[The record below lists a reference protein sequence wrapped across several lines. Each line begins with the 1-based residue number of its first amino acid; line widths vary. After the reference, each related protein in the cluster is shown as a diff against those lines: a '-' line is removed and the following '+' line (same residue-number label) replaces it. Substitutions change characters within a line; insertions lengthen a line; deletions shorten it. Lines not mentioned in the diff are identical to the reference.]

1 MPKAPADAV
10 ADGAADR
17 GCRTRMTDER
27 SPGGFSLSRW
37 SRRKLEAARSGSAP
51 ATSAQ
56 PAPAFAP
63 EAPAAPTTAAKADA
77 APGLQPKAAP
87 GSAGSSPAAATD
99 SAAAATA
106 ATTAAG
112 AGAAGAAEAPLPP
125 IDSLG
130 PDADYTGFFKP
141 SVAPSLRNA
150 ALKKLFADP
159 RFNVM
164 DGLDTYIDDYSV
176 SVPLSAEE
184 ARGLVQARAILN
196 PPRMRV
202 NAKGH
207 VEPVPPE
214 DLAAEAAAADAP
226 PAEAAEGPT
235 TAGLAAEAAATETAT
250 EAARGVTAPDN
261 PDAARAAPALP
272 ESDAPRSGAPAP
284 SRHR

>member
-1 MPKAPADAV
+1 
-10 ADGAADR
+10 
-17 GCRTRMTDER
+17 MTDER

-51 ATSAQ
+51 TPPAE
-56 PAPAFAP
+56 PAPAASPGVSAAP
-63 EAPAAPTTAAKADA
+63 ATAANAGAAPGVRAAAAGSAASSSGAATLDKRPAPGAPAAV
-77 APGLQPKAAP
+77 
-87 GSAGSSPAAATD
+87 AATD
-99 SAAAATA
+99 STA
-106 ATTAAG
+106 ADTR
-112 AGAAGAAEAPLPP
+112 APLPP

-159 RFNVM
+159 HFNVM

-176 SVPLSAEE
+176 HVPLGADE

-202 NAKGH
+202 NAQGH
-207 VEPVPPE
+207 VEPVPP
-214 DLAAEAAAADAP
+214 DVLAAEATAGGAAAEAP
-226 PAEAAEGPT
+226 TAEVAATEPAEGPT
-235 TAGLAAEAAATETAT
+235 AETHASTAASAVA
-250 EAARGVTAPDN
+250 APDA
-261 PDAARAAPALP
+261 PDAAAAAPVPPEPGALP
-272 ESDAPRSGAPAP
+272 SGAPAP

>member
-51 ATSAQ
+51 ATPAQ

-63 EAPAAPTTAAKADA
+63 EAPAAATTAAKADA

-87 GSAGSSPAAATD
+87 GSAGSSPAAA
-99 SAAAATA
+99 ATA
-106 ATTAAG
+106 AT
-112 AGAAGAAEAPLPP
+112 AGAAEAPLPP

-202 NAKGH
+202 NAQGH

-214 DLAAEAAAADAP
+214 DLAAEAAAAEAP
-226 PAEAAEGPT
+226 PTEAVEGPT
-235 TAGLAAEAAATETAT
+235 SEGPAAEAAATESAT
-250 EAARGVTAPDN
+250 EAARGVTAHDN